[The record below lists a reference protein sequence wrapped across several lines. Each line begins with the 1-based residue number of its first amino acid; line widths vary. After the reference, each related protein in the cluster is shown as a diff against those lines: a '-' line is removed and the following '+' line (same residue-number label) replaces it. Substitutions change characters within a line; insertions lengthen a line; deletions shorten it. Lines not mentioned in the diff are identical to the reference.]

1 MVNPAQPLIDLKKET
16 DFLVCVDSDG
26 CVYDTMEVK
35 HKECFTPNT
44 INYWDLQAVSKYAR
58 EAADFVNLY
67 SVNRGINRFP
77 ALIMVLELT
86 AERPEV
92 IERGFKGKDI
102 TSLKKW
108 LEQEKVPGN
117 PALEA
122 YIKNNPGDEVL
133 QRTLDWSHAVNKTVE
148 DLVRDVP
155 PFPYLRESFEKL
167 QGKAEVI
174 VVSQTPN
181 EAIEREW
188 TEHDI
193 AKYVKVIAGQEL
205 GTKKDC
211 IKYAKENRYAD
222 DHTLMVGDAM
232 GDYNAAK
239 GNNALFY
246 PINPGNE
253 VASWKRFYEEAID
266 KFLNGTYKG
275 EYQDSLI
282 KEFESY
288 LPVTPPWKK

>member
-92 IERGFKGKDI
+92 IERGFKLRDI
-102 TSLKKW
+102 SSLKKW
-108 LEQEKVPGN
+108 LDQEKVPGN
-117 PALEA
+117 PALEV
-122 YIKNNPGDEVL
+122 YIKNNPGDEIL
-133 QRTLDWSHAVNKTVE
+133 QRTLNWSKGVNKTVE

-167 QGKAEVI
+167 QGKSEVI
-174 VVSQTPN
+174 VVSQTPHD
-181 EAIEREW
+181 AIDREW
-188 TEHDI
+188 NEHDI
-193 AKYVKVIAGQEL
+193 AKYVKVIAGQEM

-239 GNNALFY
+239 SNNALYY
-246 PINPGNE
+246 PINPGHE

-275 EYQDSLI
+275 DYEESLI
-282 KEFESY
+282 KEFKSY
-288 LPVTPPWKK
+288 LPVTPPWNK